1 MDWCTGFDKK
11 MADYLP
17 DLRIAEDE
25 PMSRHTSFRIG
36 GPARRMAFPASGAQL
51 VLLLSFAQE
60 CGARPLVIGRGTNL
74 LCPDAGLDRLVIET
88 SGLARLEPGA
98 APDTILAEAGVSLA
112 RLGEFAC
119 QQGLSGLEFAHGIP
133 GSVGGGVCMNAGAYG
148 GEMKQAISSVSVLF
162 PEEGIRTLSGEEIAF
177 GYRRSLLTDHPEAV
191 VLHAVF
197 HLTPGDPETIR
208 SHMRELMD
216 RRRNSQP
223 LEWPSAGSIFKRP
236 EGYFAGTLIDQCG
249 LKGLTVGGAQVSE
262 KHAGFV
268 INRGGATCADVEE
281 LIAQIQRQVLDRTG
295 VTLEPEVKIIRD

>member
-162 PEEGIRTLSGEEIAF
+162 PEEGIRTLSGEEMAF

-197 HLTPGDPETIR
+197 HLTPGDPDTIR
-208 SHMRELMD
+208 QKMRELMD

-223 LEWPSAGSIFKRP
+223 LEWPSAGSTFKRP